1 MDLWGRLAAI
11 AAITVAGVALIYLAA
26 PRCTD
31 VSQRLELSSV
41 LLAGC
46 AKAAH

>member
-1 MDLWGRLAAI
+1 VEFWGRLAAI
-11 AAITVAGVALIYLAA
+11 VTLIVAGVALIYVAA

-31 VSQRLELSSV
+31 ASQHLEIGSV

-46 AKAAH
+46 ARAAQ